1 MKERRLRAWC
11 VHAQAAARFLYAC
24 MLVFSICSTNKLISD
39 LPKAKCFIAVFH
51 FSVSVM
57 GGISGGGSLFEA
69 VGLAVALSSC
79 VKSRVPA
86 LMGR

>member
-1 MKERRLRAWC
+1 MWH
-11 VHAQAAARFLYAC
+11 VNAQAAALFHYEF

-57 GGISGGGSLFEA
+57 GGISGGGSLSKA
-69 VGLAVALSSC
+69 VGLAIALSSC
-79 VKSRVPA
+79 VKIRVPA

>member
-1 MKERRLRAWC
+1 MVFSCTSSCSLSLC
-11 VHAQAAARFLYAC
+11 VHAC
-24 MLVFSICSTNKLISD
+24 VFSICSTNKIISD

-57 GGISGGGSLFEA
+57 GGISGGGSLCEA